1 MPVASLRDL
10 YRRVRRPY
18 RVKWADLGPP
28 RLQPE
33 GAAMNKSFHRYGS
46 LVDRVTRI
54 FFSMSPEQVDRV
66 LQKYREEY
74 GDGAYA
80 YAKRTI
86 GAWKQGQ
93 VKQVGQTVM
102 RLLEVVPQFVD
113 LQTKFELAR
122 IVREETLRR
131 LHQYRIEYTIPADGD
146 LSDPMTR
153 LQEIIDAQLAI
164 ELPPGVLEDHTW
176 LSREDAALFQ
186 RMIRDTERVELAA
199 WYRDFFARVR
209 LLQRMR
215 LETPF
220 RAKIVAYF
228 ELPTARVSLRIVEPR
243 KRRTMSQE
251 HISSDDSAFL
261 AKWSDLEL
269 ESRFKS
275 GDVSYPAYVLRNM
288 DQFFTEEEQAELNK
302 IAAMHGLELERL
314 LMEIQIKQR
323 TSEADLQKLIA
334 TIKSLQEKNIAADV
348 VSRHETPSGHIEIS
362 ARSRRLLGCLPIGS
376 VFLGLF
382 AYALSL
388 LF

>member
-1 MPVASLRDL
+1 MREIFG
-10 YRRVRRPY
+10 RIRRPY
-18 RVKWADLGPP
+18 RVRWADLGPP
-28 RLQPE
+28 RLEP
-33 GAAMNKSFHRYGS
+33 AAGPTMSKSFHRYGS

-54 FFSMSPEQVDRV
+54 FFSMDPATVDRV
-66 LQKYREEY
+66 LQAYRERY

-102 RLLEVVPQFVD
+102 RLLEVVPHFVD
-113 LQTKFELAR
+113 LDTKFELAR

-131 LHQYRIEYTIPADGD
+131 LRQSRIDYVIPADGD
-146 LSDPMTR
+146 LGLPMT
-153 LQEIIDAQLAI
+153 QMKEVIDAQLGI
-164 ELPPGVLEDHTW
+164 ELPPGVLEDQTW

-186 RMIRDTERVELAA
+186 KMIRDNERLLLSE
-199 WYRDFFARVR
+199 WYADFFARVR

-215 LETPF
+215 MRGETN
-220 RAKIVAYF
+220 AKIVAYF
-228 ELPTARVSLRIVEPR
+228 ELPTARISLRIVEPK

-251 HISSDDSAFL
+251 HLSDDSAFL
-261 AKWSDLEL
+261 AKWSDMEL

-275 GDVSYPAYVLRNM
+275 GEVSYPAYVLRNM
-288 DQFFTEEEQAELNK
+288 DQFFTPEEQAELNK

-323 TSEADLQKLIA
+323 TSEADLQKLLG

-362 ARSRRLLGCLPIGS
+362 ARSRRFLGCLPLGGM
-376 VFLGLF
+376 VLGLV
-382 AYALSL
+382 AVGLSL
-388 LF
+388 LAH

>member
-1 MPVASLRDL
+1 MREI
-10 YRRVRRPY
+10 YRRIRRPY
-18 RVKWADLGPP
+18 RVRWADLGPP
-28 RLQPE
+28 RLEAPAGPTM
-33 GAAMNKSFHRYGS
+33 GASFHRYGS

-54 FFSMSPEQVDRV
+54 FFAMDPATVERV
-66 LQKYREEY
+66 LLAYRERY
-74 GDGAYA
+74 GDGAHA

-102 RLLEVVPQFVD
+102 RLLEVVPHFVD
-113 LQTKFELAR
+113 LDTKFELAR

-131 LHQYRIEYTIPADGD
+131 LRQSRIEFTVPADGG
-146 LSDPMTR
+146 LGEPMTA
-153 LQEIIDAQLAI
+153 LKEVIDAQLSI
-164 ELPPGVLEDHTW
+164 ELPPGVIEDQTW

-186 RMIRDTERVELAA
+186 KIIRDTERVLLAA
-199 WYRDFFARVR
+199 WYADFFARVR

-215 LETPF
+215 LRGETTA
-220 RAKIVAYF
+220 RVVAYF
-228 ELPTARVSLRIVEPR
+228 ELPTARVSLRIEEPK

-251 HISSDDSAFL
+251 HSSDDSAFL
-261 AKWSDLEL
+261 AKWTDMEL

-275 GDVSYPAYVLRNM
+275 GEVSYPAYVLRNM
-288 DQFFTEEEQAELNK
+288 DQFFTPEEQAELNK

-323 TSEADLQKLIA
+323 TSEADLQKLLG

-362 ARSRRLLGCLPIGS
+362 ARSRRFLGCLPLGGM
-376 VFLGLF
+376 VLGLL
-382 AYALSL
+382 ALL
-388 LF
+388 AAFL